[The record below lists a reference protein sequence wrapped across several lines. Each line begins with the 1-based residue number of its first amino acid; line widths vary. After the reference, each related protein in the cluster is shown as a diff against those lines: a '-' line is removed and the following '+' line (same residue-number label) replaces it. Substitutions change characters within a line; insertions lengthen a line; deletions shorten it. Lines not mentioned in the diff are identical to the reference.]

1 MHGYQI
7 GRRVMLLALF
17 SILPLIGINQ
27 SAQGQL
33 IFDGQILD
41 RTGAW
46 DGYPT
51 ITFINGVH
59 HIWWCSSHADSTG
72 GDAVYHATKPTQ
84 LGPGGWTVHGEV
96 VNHLLSPVA
105 TDLTCD
111 PSLVK
116 GDFVFE
122 SVHYAYALYYTYNTG
137 SGGTDNA
144 VAVAFSNN
152 GADFEFY
159 SDPVI
164 LPDDGFTGLYGA
176 GASSAAWGP
185 NVGVLNTWYYDT
197 SHPGGGLG
205 QVRYKSSTDG
215 IAFTPT
221 PSLPTSL
228 ALGFGPA
235 NFAGSPDVAYSPVLR
250 EWFAE
255 TGRLDALGPNNE
267 LILELLIIRSHDG
280 LEPTAEWSEVGRIDT
295 ALTGQAWNV
304 EGGLARFSD
313 SSLYIDRNGYG
324 YLLFGAGE
332 EVSAGPTWRIF
343 QVRFPVLSS
352 PPLILDSFQH
362 FGIFRT
368 PGGNLGGTQT
378 ELGQRSW
385 TAESTLVLD
394 SSPGR
399 ITNSSGT
406 GSHIGGF
413 PFATSEE
420 PAAPATYE
428 VLLGRGGAGWGAVGL
443 ATSPTGGLFASG
455 GAWVLVHSGQDQ
467 YEIYANGF
475 SQIASGAVP
484 NLNPDFNFVR
494 LEYVQGTN
502 RLSVAINGTTV
513 LTSHLLS
520 FSPAFSNASIHLAS
534 PAGGDT
540 AGDQGVRNL
549 RINGAPYH
557 LFLDGFETSDM
568 SRWSVSDP

>member
-1 MHGYQI
+1 M
-7 GRRVMLLALF
+7 
-17 SILPLIGINQ
+17 
-27 SAQGQL
+27 
-33 IFDGQILD
+33 
-41 RTGAW
+41 
-46 DGYPT
+46 
-51 ITFINGVH
+51 
-59 HIWWCSSHADSTG
+59 
-72 GDAVYHATKPTQ
+72 
-84 LGPGGWTVHGEV
+84 TVWSR
-96 VNHLLSPVA
+96 LLS
-105 TDLTCD
+105 
-111 PSLVK
+111 
-116 GDFVFE
+116 
-122 SVHYAYALYYTYNTG
+122 
-137 SGGTDNA
+137 
-144 VAVAFSNN
+144 
-152 GADFEFY
+152 GA
-159 SDPVI
+159 
-164 LPDDGFTGLYGA
+164 
-176 GASSAAWGP
+176 
-185 NVGVLNTWYYDT
+185 
-197 SHPGGGLG
+197 
-205 QVRYKSSTDG
+205 R
-215 IAFTPT
+215 
-221 PSLPTSL
+221 
-228 ALGFGPA
+228 
-235 NFAGSPDVAYSPVLR
+235 
-250 EWFAE
+250 
-255 TGRLDALGPNNE
+255 
-267 LILELLIIRSHDG
+267 
-280 LEPTAEWSEVGRIDT
+280 VGRIDT